1 MPRCLPLYLLC
12 LSVCMSVRLGL
23 SLSLFLSVSLSVC
36 LSFCLYFSISL
47 SLYLYLSLFSLSL
60 FLSLSLSLFTLSLSL
75 SLSLSLYQFICLSK
89 HTLSFFL
96 YPILLSLILPPHHL
110 LSSNCFNGTRVIT
123 IVSSIYFFQTT
134 KHSSVLCTRY
144 KKITY
149 RLFGANI
156 LHLIFTHFKLM
167 IYIQSYTIFYE

>member
-12 LSVCMSVRLGL
+12 LPVCLSVCLSVRLGL
-23 SLSLFLSVSLSVC
+23 SLSFSLSLFLSVSLSV
-36 LSFCLYFSISL
+36 SISL
-47 SLYLYLSLFSLSL
+47 SLYLSLYLSL
-60 FLSLSLSLFTLSLSL
+60 LSLSLSRSSP

-123 IVSSIYFFQTT
+123 VVSSIYFFQTT
-134 KHSSVLCTRY
+134 IHSSVLCTRY